1 MQKLVVVNQSDLT
14 NPTREAENRR
24 KARSQPNEKHPKV
37 NRSWLRANRAGAS
50 SGTGLMSNADSLVLI
65 DVQPVAALAQG
76 EFEPVTELT
85 ALLQPWQRHSPLDPI
100 KLETTGVTS
109 QAVQLELLS
118 KAVVHKDSIVS
129 KLLSIRALDLAS
141 PLDKCHTEESFA
153 QCQGCKRVRHF
164 WNRCENFYC
173 PVCQPALAHERAESL
188 EWWAKLI
195 SQPKHLVL
203 TVRNSATIT
212 WTYVKW
218 FKLCLSKLRRRR
230 FARNWRG
237 GLWSLEV
244 TNEGQGWHLHAHLLV
259 DVNWVDPRILAETW
273 AEIVGQEF
281 AIVKVKDARGD
292 SYLKEVTKYAVKGS
306 QLSSWAPAEIAAFI
320 YAFSGQR
327 TFGVFGTLYGQR
339 SKWAE
344 QLKAIAADRRRCE
357 CGCNQWKVYDEAA
370 WQFHQ
375 EQFGQPSVA
384 SIPPPNKLHTLQP
397 VFWSEFIQPK

>member
-153 QCQGCKRVRHF
+153 QCQGCKRV
-164 WNRCENFYC
+164 
-173 PVCQPALAHERAESL
+173 
-188 EWWAKLI
+188 
-195 SQPKHLVL
+195 
-203 TVRNSATIT
+203 
-212 WTYVKW
+212 
-218 FKLCLSKLRRRR
+218 
-230 FARNWRG
+230 
-237 GLWSLEV
+237 
-244 TNEGQGWHLHAHLLV
+244 
-259 DVNWVDPRILAETW
+259 
-273 AEIVGQEF
+273 
-281 AIVKVKDARGD
+281 
-292 SYLKEVTKYAVKGS
+292 
-306 QLSSWAPAEIAAFI
+306 
-320 YAFSGQR
+320 
-327 TFGVFGTLYGQR
+327 
-339 SKWAE
+339 
-344 QLKAIAADRRRCE
+344 
-357 CGCNQWKVYDEAA
+357 
-370 WQFHQ
+370 
-375 EQFGQPSVA
+375 
-384 SIPPPNKLHTLQP
+384 
-397 VFWSEFIQPK
+397 